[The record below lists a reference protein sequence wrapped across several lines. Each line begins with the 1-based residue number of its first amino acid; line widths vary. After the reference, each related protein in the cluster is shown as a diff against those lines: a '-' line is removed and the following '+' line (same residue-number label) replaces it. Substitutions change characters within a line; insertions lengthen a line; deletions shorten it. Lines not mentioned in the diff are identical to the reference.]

1 MKSEKQ
7 FNQNK
12 ADLRNFARAKRNS
25 LENKEELSKDIC
37 NNFLSS
43 DEYKNC
49 KALLCYVAFNGEVD
63 TSSII
68 IRALSD
74 LKTVG
79 VPVCLDK
86 NGKMEFFKISSLD
99 DLHKGTFGI
108 SEPDVAEEKRIVDF
122 EDCIIVV
129 PALCFDEFGNRLGY
143 GRGYY
148 DRYLQNHSLIS
159 FGLCYNMLIIDYV
172 VNDAYDK
179 RVDFVVSEKRIITCN
194 GGQNG

>member
-7 FNQNK
+7 SSQSK
-12 ADLRNFARAKRNS
+12 AALRTFAKAQRN
-25 LENKEELSKDIC
+25 LIDNKEKLSKEIC
-37 NNFLSS
+37 NNFLMS
-43 DEYKNC
+43 DEYKSC
-49 KALLCYVAFNGEVD
+49 KTLLCYIAFNGEVD
-63 TSSII
+63 TSFII
-68 IRALSD
+68 SRALSD
-74 LKTVG
+74 GKTVG

-86 NGKMEFFKISSLD
+86 NGKMEFYKIDSFD
-99 DLHKGTFGI
+99 DLHNGTFGI

>member
-12 ADLRNFARAKRNS
+12 ADLRKFARAKRNS

-49 KALLCYVAFNGEVD
+49 KAILCYVAFNGEVD
-63 TSSII
+63 TSLII
-68 IRALSD
+68 SRALSD

-86 NGKMEFFKISSLD
+86 NGKMEFFKINSLD

-108 SEPDVAEEKRIVDF
+108 SEPDCREEKRITDF
-122 EDCIIVV
+122 EDCVIVV
-129 PALCFDEFGNRLGY
+129 PALCFDKSGNRLGY
-143 GRGYY
+143 GKGYY

-159 FGLCYNMLIIDYV
+159 FGLCYNRLIVDYV
-172 VNDAYDK
+172 PSDAYDR
-179 RVDFVVSEKRIITCN
+179 RVDFVVSEKQIITCN